1 MVNLFETEEKKTD
14 PYEKF
19 NTSKK
24 CLHRKKII
32 NRKKSLNNIL
42 NSLYHCFSESRIF
55 EKWVKLLFEFL
66 RKYSNHSE
74 MQSLHSEAC

>member
-1 MVNLFETEEKKTD
+1 MKNLIHRKNVYIEKK
-14 PYEKF
+14 
-19 NTSKK
+19 NN
-24 CLHRKKII
+24 

-66 RKYSNHSE
+66 RKYS
-74 MQSLHSEAC
+74 LHSEAC